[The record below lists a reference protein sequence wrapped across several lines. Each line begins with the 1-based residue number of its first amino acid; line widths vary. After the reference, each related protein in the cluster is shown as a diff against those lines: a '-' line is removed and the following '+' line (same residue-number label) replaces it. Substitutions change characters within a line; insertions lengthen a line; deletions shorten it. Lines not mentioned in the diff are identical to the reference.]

1 MTLDPVLFIMRLFL
15 IAFQFLTIIPLP
27 FTPQWRDEREI
38 GRAMALFPLVGLVL
52 GGMLAGLDLL
62 LTPHLPAGIVA
73 ALLLI
78 ILAVCTGALHLDGVA
93 DVCDGLAARGNR
105 ERFLAIM
112 KDSRTGAVG
121 VVGLVLLLLLKWQAI
136 VALPT
141 GMRWQGLLLAP
152 TLGRFVMVAVAAL
165 ARQAR
170 TDGLGAACAAGAGW
184 LQLAIAMLMTGAIA
198 VTLVGQSGMVILTA
212 VTLLSYGIRVY
223 FHHRLGGVTGDIIGC
238 AGELAETCCLVLL
251 TVGGIPS

>member
-1 MTLDPVLFIMRLFL
+1 MRLFF

-27 FTPQWRDEREI
+27 FTLQWRDEREI
-38 GRAMALFPLVGLVL
+38 GRAMALFPLVGLAL
-52 GGMLAGLDLL
+52 GGMLVGLDLL
-62 LTPHLPAGIVA
+62 LAPRLPAGIVA

-78 ILAVCTGALHLDGVA
+78 ALAACTGALHLDGLA

-136 VALPT
+136 VVLPPHL
-141 GMRWQGLLLAP
+141 RWQGLLLAP

-165 ARQAR
+165 ACQAR

-184 LQLAIAMLMTGAIA
+184 LQLALAFLLTGAITVA
-198 VTLVGQSGMVILTA
+198 LVGRSGMIILAA
-212 VTLLSYGIRVY
+212 VTLLGYGIRVY
-223 FHHRLGGVTGDIIGC
+223 FHRRLGGVTGDIIGC
-238 AGELAETCCLVLL
+238 AGELAETCSLVLL
-251 TVGGIPS
+251 TVGGMPS